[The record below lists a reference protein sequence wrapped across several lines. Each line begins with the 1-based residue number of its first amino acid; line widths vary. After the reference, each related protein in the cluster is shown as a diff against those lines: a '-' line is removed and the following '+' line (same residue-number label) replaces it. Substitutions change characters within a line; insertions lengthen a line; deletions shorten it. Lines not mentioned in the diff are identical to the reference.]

1 MRYEFHPD
9 ALAEYEEATQYYA
22 GCREGLEFRF
32 IAAVEH
38 AKKGGVLLF
47 KANDSDNNSNPPH
60 FCARSF
66 LRSLEHNAQLSGKI
80 ERRKICSDAVV
91 C

>member
-38 AKKGGVLLF
+38 AV
-47 KANDSDNNSNPPH
+47 
-60 FCARSF
+60 
-66 LRSLEHNAQLSGKI
+66 QQI
-80 ERRKICSDAVV
+80 I
-91 C
+91 